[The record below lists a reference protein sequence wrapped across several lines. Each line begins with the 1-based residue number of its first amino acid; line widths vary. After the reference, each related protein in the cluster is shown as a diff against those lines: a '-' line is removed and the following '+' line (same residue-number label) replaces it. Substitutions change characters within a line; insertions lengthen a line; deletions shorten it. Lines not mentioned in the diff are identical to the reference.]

1 MFPYKSFALW
11 EKYFYQ
17 KQFFFHLHST
27 YFTWRTP
34 FYTLQLTMDPSGLKY
49 AHLWHQHITTLSKL
63 EITWYIELSH
73 SIVLL
78 QLLEVYQQSI
88 NEFMEVLVTRAREH
102 EAKTEAYEYAKE
114 MAILAKLREAEEL
127 VV

>member
-1 MFPYKSFALW
+1 MVWYLPIYDLH
-11 EKYFYQ
+11 YQ
-17 KQFFFHLHST
+17 NCKWHDLS
-27 YFTWRTP
+27 P
-34 FYTLQLTMDPSGLKY
+34 FV
-49 AHLWHQHITTLSKL
+49 
-63 EITWYIELSH
+63 
-73 SIVLL
+73 VLL

>member
-1 MFPYKSFALW
+1 
-11 EKYFYQ
+11 
-17 KQFFFHLHST
+17 
-27 YFTWRTP
+27 
-34 FYTLQLTMDPSGLKY
+34 MDPSGLKY
-49 AHLWHQHITTLSKL
+49 AHLWHQHINTISKL
-63 EITWYIELSH
+63 EITWYISLSH

-88 NEFMEVLVTRAREH
+88 NEFMDVLVTRAREH

>member
-1 MFPYKSFALW
+1 
-11 EKYFYQ
+11 
-17 KQFFFHLHST
+17 
-27 YFTWRTP
+27 
-34 FYTLQLTMDPSGLKY
+34 MDPSGLKY

-63 EITWYIELSH
+63 EITWYIEVSH

>member
-1 MFPYKSFALW
+1 
-11 EKYFYQ
+11 
-17 KQFFFHLHST
+17 
-27 YFTWRTP
+27 
-34 FYTLQLTMDPSGLKY
+34 MDPRGLKY
-49 AHLWHQHITTLSKL
+49 AHLWHQHINILSKF
-63 EITWYIELSH
+63 EIMWYIELSH

>member
-1 MFPYKSFALW
+1 M
-11 EKYFYQ
+11 
-17 KQFFFHLHST
+17 
-27 YFTWRTP
+27 
-34 FYTLQLTMDPSGLKY
+34 
-49 AHLWHQHITTLSKL
+49 
-63 EITWYIELSH
+63 WYIELSH

>member
-1 MFPYKSFALW
+1 MT
-11 EKYFYQ
+11 
-17 KQFFFHLHST
+17 ST
-27 YFTWRTP
+27 YN
-34 FYTLQLTMDPSGLKY
+34 YIIEVGNY
-49 AHLWHQHITTLSKL
+49 VI
-63 EITWYIELSH
+63 YIELSH
-73 SIVLL
+73 YIVLL